1 MELTPARHRV
11 VCRFTPQACGEG
23 RRVHVAKKIAM
34 GVLVVVGVVFFFSGG
49 PFYTVDADEEAL
61 VLTFGRHTGTTGPGF
76 HVKAPWPIQSTIVL
90 PVMKVRRME
99 VGFRTVDPGP
109 PAVYRDFKNDS
120 EMLREASMLTG
131 DENIVI
137 CDLTVQWKIADS
149 VAYAFS
155 VRDPEETLF
164 HVMESVT
171 RQVVGDHGIDIVLT
185 SGKDLIQQR
194 IKVLAQRLVS
204 EWHMGIDIQ
213 SVLLGEVQPPPP
225 VAASFKAVAAA
236 KEDKEKYINESLGY
250 RNQEI
255 PKARGAA
262 AQVLAEAEGYAAE
275 RIAKAEGDA
284 RRFSA
289 IGTEHK
295 KDPALVEKRLYLEAM
310 QPILSRAHK
319 TIVDDKVTVVNLD
332 GVSALAGVKGGGQ

>member
-1 MELTPARHRV
+1 M
-11 VCRFTPQACGEG
+11 
-23 RRVHVAKKIAM
+23 VAKRIAI
-34 GVLVVVGVVFFFSGG
+34 GILVLVGVVFFFSGG
-49 PFYTVDADEEAL
+49 PFYTVDTDEEAL

-76 HVKAPWPIQSTIVL
+76 HLKAPWPIQSLIVL
-90 PVMKVRRME
+90 PVRKVRRME

-137 CDLTVQWKIADS
+137 CDLTVQWKISDS
-149 VAYAFS
+149 VAFAFS

-164 HVMESVT
+164 HVMESAT
-171 RQVVGDHGIDIVLT
+171 RQVVGDHGIDTVLT
-185 SGKDLIQQR
+185 TGKDIIQQR
-194 IKVLAQRLVS
+194 IKSHAQGLVND
-204 EWHMGIDIQ
+204 WNMGIDIQ

-284 RRFSA
+284 RRFST
-289 IGTEHK
+289 IGAEHK
-295 KDPALVEKRLYLEAM
+295 KDPVLVEKRLYLEAM
-310 QPILSRAHK
+310 QPILARTQK
-319 TIVDDKVTVVNLD
+319 TIVDDKITVVNLN
-332 GVSALAGVKGGGQ
+332 GMTVPAGAAGGER